1 VDELARFRESFGD
14 FALSDVKR
22 ASAGHAKIGA
32 FILAAHLIDALACLS
47 TTQSNDKAAWD
58 EFVPAF
64 LPAYSSASEELY
76 RSYRGLLSHR
86 YSLKGFR
93 LVDGEDYRDRH
104 WTIEEGERVLHLES
118 FIEDLEDAWS
128 EFSAKLGRDV
138 QFRERVVG
146 RARENPPLSVLE
158 SPTGTASAAF
168 SLTSLSPR
176 GHLAGATHFGSY
188 LFTKSVTEPLRN
200 EDEHEEN

>member
-14 FALSDVKR
+14 FALGDVKR

-32 FILAAHLIDALACLS
+32 FILAAHLIDALARLS
-47 TTQSNDKAAWD
+47 TRRGDGKAAWD

-64 LPAYSSASEELY
+64 LPAYSAACEELY

-93 LVDGEDYRDRH
+93 LVDGEHYRHRH
-104 WTIEEGERVLHLES
+104 WAVEDGERVLHLES
-118 FIEDLEDAWS
+118 FVEDLDQAWS

-138 QFRERVVG
+138 QFRERVLE
-146 RARENPPLSVLE
+146 RAREDPPLSVLE
-158 SPTGTASAAF
+158 SPAGTASAAVT
-168 SLTSLSPR
+168 LNSLSLPGPSGR
-176 GHLAGATHFGSY
+176 CHAFR
-188 LFTKSVTEPLRN
+188 SVSIYEV
-200 EDEHEEN
+200 